1 MNTGPDHE
9 QIQREVAAALAEDI
23 GSGDLTAELIP
34 EARQARAQ
42 IICREAAVL
51 CGRPWLDEVFRQ
63 LDPAIDIRW
72 QLDDGDAVAA
82 GNPVCTLSGNARAL
96 LTGERTALNF
106 LQFLSGTA
114 TLTRQYVEAVRGSGA
129 TILDTRK
136 TVPGLRLA
144 QKYAVRC
151 GGGSNHR
158 LGLHDAILIK
168 ENHILA
174 AGSITSAV
182 TAARRHG
189 VPIEVEVES
198 LDQLDEAITAGT
210 ERVLLDNFDP
220 QTMKKA
226 VTHAA
231 GRVQLEASG
240 GVEIA
245 DVAAIAATGVDFIS
259 VGGLT
264 KHVRAIDFSMLFD
277 GG

>member
-1 MNTGPDHE
+1 MSTGPDRE
-9 QIQREVAAALAEDI
+9 QVRREVAAALAEDI

-34 EARQARAQ
+34 AARQARAQ

-72 QLDDGDAVAA
+72 QQDDGDVLTA
-82 GNPVCTLSGNARAL
+82 GSPACTLSGSARAL

-114 TLTRQYVEAVRGSGA
+114 TRTRQYVEAVRGSGA

-174 AGSITSAV
+174 AGGIASAV
-182 TAARRHG
+182 TAARRHD

-198 LDQLDEAITAGT
+198 LAQLDEAIAAGA
-210 ERVLLDNFDP
+210 ERILLDNFDTDLM
-220 QTMKKA
+220 QQA
-226 VTHAA
+226 VARA
-231 GRVQLEASG
+231 GGRVQLEASG

-245 DVAAIAATGVDFIS
+245 DVTAIAATGVDFIS

-264 KHVRAIDFSMLFD
+264 KHVRAIDFSMLFS
-277 GG
+277 